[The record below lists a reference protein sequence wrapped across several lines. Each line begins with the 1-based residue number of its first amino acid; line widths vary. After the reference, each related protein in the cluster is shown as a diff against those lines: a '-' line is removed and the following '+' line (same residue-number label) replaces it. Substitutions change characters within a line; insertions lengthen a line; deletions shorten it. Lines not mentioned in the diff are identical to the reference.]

1 MKQRVRN
8 IRRYEPRH
16 RRAAYAL
23 LLPALLIAR
32 APEAATAGA
41 AEAQDP
47 FRFYLADRYMYDDNL
62 FRIPDGLLASDP
74 SVAPPASLD
83 DYINRAS
90 AGARIRMDSSR
101 QVFSADLR
109 IDDVRYDRNDDL
121 NYTGGAANVA
131 WDWQAGHRWSGKLNG
146 RYDRSQASLSN
157 YIFFG
162 KDVVD
167 TAILGAEF
175 RFAIGSRWRLLAAG
189 AAADTDHSSD
199 IRRVDNFESQTG
211 RGGIEYVT
219 PAGNLFALEYRY
231 TDAKFPVAHDLGA
244 DIDYEERVPGA
255 RLEYAFTEKTQL
267 KASAGYLERDR
278 ANPVSADYSGEI
290 WDLTLRWEPRT
301 KLYFDLKAWHELK
314 AYADSESDY
323 FVTDGGSITP
333 TWEPT
338 TKIKVSAEL
347 AYETQDYI
355 DAGVLL
361 PPIEAGRKDDVT
373 SALLGIDYTP
383 RDIVTIGL
391 GYRWV
396 DRESN
401 RDFRGYDG
409 NMFSA
414 QVRINL

>member
-1 MKQRVRN
+1 MKQRIRN
-8 IRRYEPRH
+8 IRKHERGHRH
-16 RRAAYAL
+16 AACVF
-23 LLPALLIAR
+23 LLPALLISQ
-32 APEAATAGA
+32 APDAATPTGA
-41 AEAQDP
+41 DAQDT
-47 FRFYLADRYMYDDNL
+47 FRFYVANRYTYDDNL

-74 SVAPPASLD
+74 SILPPASLD

-90 AGARIRMDSSR
+90 AGARIRMDTSR

-109 IDDVRYDRNDDL
+109 IDDVRYNRNDDL

-131 WDWQAGHRWSGKLNG
+131 WDWQAGHRWSGKFNAQ
-146 RYDRSQASLSN
+146 YDRSQASLAN

-167 TAILGAEF
+167 TAIFGAEF
-175 RFAIGSRWRLLAAG
+175 RYGIGSRWRLLAAG

-199 IRRVDNFESQTG
+199 VRRVDNFESQTG

-231 TDAKFPVAHDLGA
+231 TDAKFPVARDFGA
-244 DIDYEERVPGA
+244 NLAYEERVPGA
-255 RLEYAFTEKTQL
+255 RLEYAFTEQTQL
-267 KASAGYLERDR
+267 KARAGYLERDY
-278 ANPVSADYSGEI
+278 ANSASADYSGEI
-290 WDLTLRWEPRT
+290 WDVTLRWEPRT
-301 KLYFDLKAWHELK
+301 QLYFDLKAWHELK

-338 TKIKVSAEL
+338 TRIKVAAAF
-347 AYETQDYI
+347 AYEQQDYVGV
-355 DAGVLL
+355 GVLL
-361 PPIEAGRKDDVT
+361 PPIEGNRRDDVT
-373 SALLGIDYTP
+373 SALVSIDYTP

-401 RDFRGYDG
+401 RDFRAYDD
-409 NMFSA
+409 NLISA
-414 QVRINL
+414 QLRINL

>member
-1 MKQRVRN
+1 MK
-8 IRRYEPRH
+8 H
-16 RRAAYAL
+16 RERKIDQPESAHLRAACAL
-23 LLPALLIAR
+23 LLPAVLAVSLAD
-32 APEAATAGA
+32 AQNATAA
-41 AEAQDP
+41 DAQDP

-74 SVAPPASLD
+74 AILPPASLD

-90 AGARIRMDSSR
+90 AGARIRLDSSR

-121 NYTGGAANVA
+121 NYTGGAANVG
-131 WDWQAGHRWSGKLNG
+131 WDWQVGHRWSGKLNG
-146 RYDRSQASLSN
+146 QYDRSQASLSN

-167 TAILGAEF
+167 TATLGAEF
-175 RFAIGSRWRLLAAG
+175 RFGIGSRWRLLAAG

-219 PAGNLFALEYRY
+219 LAGNLFALEYRY
-231 TDAKFPVAHDLGA
+231 TDAEFPVARDLGA
-244 DIDYEERVPGA
+244 NLAYEERVPGA

-267 KASAGYLERDR
+267 RARAGYLERDY
-278 ANPVSADYSGEI
+278 ANPASADYSGEI

-338 TKIKVSAEL
+338 TKIKIAAAF
-347 AYETQDYI
+347 AYEQQDYVGV
-355 DAGVLL
+355 GVLL
-361 PPIEAGRKDDVT
+361 PPIEGDRKDDVT
-373 SALLGIDYTP
+373 SALVSIDYTP

-401 RDFRGYDG
+401 RDFRAYDDSLI
-409 NMFSA
+409 SA
-414 QVRINL
+414 QLKINL